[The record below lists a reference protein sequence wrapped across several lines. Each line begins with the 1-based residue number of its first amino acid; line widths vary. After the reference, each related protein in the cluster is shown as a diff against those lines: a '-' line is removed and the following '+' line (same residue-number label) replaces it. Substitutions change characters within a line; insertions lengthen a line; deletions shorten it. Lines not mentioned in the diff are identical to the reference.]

1 MILITD
7 IDKFLI
13 QTIILYMSTAFK
25 VKDLGPRDTSWVLR
39 LSGLPQRT
47 YTLDFLQDSALL
59 DVKPLK
65 VLMK

>member
-1 MILITD
+1 MLMILITD

-39 LSGLPQRT
+39 LPGLPLVFIFIREH
-47 YTLDFLQDSALL
+47 TL
-59 DVKPLK
+59 
-65 VLMK
+65 